1 MEEAKLTTVV
11 EMPEFIRQ
19 GTKLFDDSERHR
31 LVDFLATHPT
41 AGDLIQGTGGLRKL
55 RWTMTG
61 RGKRGGAR
69 VIYYWLSDDDR
80 IYLVHAYAKNETADL
95 TPAQIRQLAA
105 LMIDEVER

>member
-1 MEEAKLTTVV
+1 MVFV
-11 EMPEFIRQ
+11 ELSPFRA
-19 GTKLFDDSERHR
+19 FADAHWSDDALRR
-31 LVDFLATHPT
+31 LQAALIAQPN
-41 AGDLIQGTGGLRKL
+41 AGDLIPGARGLRKL

-69 VIYYWLSDDDR
+69 VIYYWLRDDDR

-105 LMIDEVER
+105 LMIDEVKR